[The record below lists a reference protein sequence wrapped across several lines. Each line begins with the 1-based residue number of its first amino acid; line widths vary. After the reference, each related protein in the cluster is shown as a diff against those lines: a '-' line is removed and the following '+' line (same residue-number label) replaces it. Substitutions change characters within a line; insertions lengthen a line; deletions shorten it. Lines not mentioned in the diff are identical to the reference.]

1 MKHALIRHKSFSAAC
16 AGMKLCFQLAAMLF
30 ILALLVF
37 YISRLTPGDPL
48 QSFYGDAV
56 QSYDPGTA

>member
-37 YISRLTPGDPL
+37 TFHASPPETLCSLFTGTPCK
-48 QSFYGDAV
+48 A
-56 QSYDPGTA
+56 

>member
-37 YISRLTPGDPL
+37 YISRLTPETL
-48 QSFYGDAV
+48 CSLFT
-56 QSYDPGTA
+56 GTPCKA